1 MFGNLN
7 AWELLALA
15 LLALFIFGPE
25 RLPKVVGDAMRMLRG
40 LRAMARNA
48 TNDLSR
54 ELGTEVRLEDLNP
67 KTFIRNHI
75 LSDEEQRALR
85 RPLDDLAR
93 DVRGVEQDVRRSTSD
108 LRPRPIADRRRTPE
122 EPPVVGEDGGRH
134 RADPDAT

>member
-1 MFGNLN
+1 LFGNLN

-40 LRAMARNA
+40 LRSMARNA

-75 LSDEEQRALR
+75 LSDDEQRALR
-85 RPLDDLAR
+85 RPFEDLAR
-93 DVRGVEQDVRRSTSD
+93 DVQGIDQDVRRSTSD
-108 LRPRPIADRRRTPE
+108 LRARPVADRRRTPDQ
-122 EPPVVGEDGGRH
+122 PPAEGDGGRH

>member
-40 LRAMARNA
+40 LRSMARNA